1 MNVVYVQP
9 YYHNIWEALGI
20 GYIES
25 YCRKHYKGYLETSFY
40 QGYFDNDDRIVN
52 ACTHANIVAF
62 SCTST
67 AIAPAKKLTERIK
80 KINPNVKIVVGGWH
94 VTATKQKPEWA
105 DQIVIGE
112 GEKAFLRILE
122 GEEAPIV
129 LGEKLPFS
137 ELPHP
142 DRCTIKNSRT
152 VDLCEKM
159 IGKRVLSLQSNR
171 GCPMNCAYCS
181 EVCMTGKLNKATNP
195 IRSRDPKDVCD
206 ELESLIKIEDIDQ
219 FKFVD
224 ATFDISEEYVEAFCN
239 EKISRGITIEWECL
253 VHAAFATEKMMAKL
267 AEANCVQ
274 INVGCESG
282 SPKVLKQIRKGVTI
296 DKVKQVFEWAKKY
309 NIGRRAFFILGMPDE
324 TEEDIRMTETLADQL
339 DADVVGFTILCP
351 YPGSDFYDPI
361 RHKYISWDKTDEY
374 GNDFWKSN
382 HLENWELHKWQE
394 YLTKKYENKL
404 CERQK

>member
-1 MNVVYVQP
+1 MHVTFIQP

-20 GYIES
+20 AYIGS
-25 YCRKHYKGYLETSFY
+25 YCRQHYNGDLSMTFF
-40 QGYFDNDDRIVN
+40 QGYFDSDDTIVAGCKN
-52 ACTHANIVAF
+52 TNIVAF
-62 SCTST
+62 SCTSP
-67 AIAPAKKLTERIK
+67 AITPAKKLAERIK
-80 KINPNVKIVVGGWH
+80 EINPNVKIVVGGWH
-94 VTATKQKPEWA
+94 VTATKLRPEWA
-105 DQIVIGE
+105 DQIVVGE

-122 GEEAPIV
+122 GEDTPIV

-142 DRCTIKNSRT
+142 DRELIKNYRT

-171 GCPMNCAYCS
+171 GCPMSCAYCS
-181 EVCMTGKLNKATNP
+181 EVCMTGKFNHTTNP

-206 ELESLIKIEDIDQ
+206 ELEKLIGIYNLDQ

-224 ATFDISEEYVEAFCN
+224 ATFDISEEYVTAFCD
-239 EKISRGITIEWECL
+239 EKIRRGITTKWECL
-253 VHAAFATEKMMAKL
+253 VHATFATEKMMQKL
-267 AEANCVQ
+267 REANCTQ

-282 SPKVLKQIRKGVTI
+282 SPKILRQIRKGVTVEKI
-296 DKVKQVFEWAKKY
+296 QQVFKWAKKY

-324 TEEDIRMTETLADQL
+324 SLKDIEMTERLADNL
-339 DADVVGFTILCP
+339 DADVIGFTILCP
-351 YPGSDFYDPI
+351 YPGGDFYDPNK
-361 RHKYISWDKTDEY
+361 HKYIAWDKTDEY

-382 HLENWELHKWQE
+382 YLENWELHEWQE
-394 YLTKKYENKL
+394 YLTKKYKKKL